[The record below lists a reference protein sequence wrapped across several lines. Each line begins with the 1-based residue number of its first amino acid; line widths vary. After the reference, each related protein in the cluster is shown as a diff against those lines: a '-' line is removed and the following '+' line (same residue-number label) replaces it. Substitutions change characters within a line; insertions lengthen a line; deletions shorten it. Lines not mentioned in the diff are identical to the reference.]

1 MLLADSG
8 GILLKDDFR
17 YTEEQEAA
25 SSEWL
30 AALDDVIAR
39 ETPERVRYL
48 LRQLQTRAHT
58 RGIRIPFSANTPYIN
73 TIPLEEQPTYPGNL
87 DLE

>member
-1 MLLADSG
+1 
-8 GILLKDDFR
+8 LKDDFR
-17 YTEEQEAA
+17 YTEEQEAE

-48 LRQLQTRAHT
+48 LRQL
-58 RGIRIPFSANTPYIN
+58 
-73 TIPLEEQPTYPGNL
+73 
-87 DLE
+87 